1 MKEFK
6 KSFGKKKFRTCR
18 LRKKYGSMNFSYEE
32 LYSMYGQYDA
42 FIALD
47 FHQGSEAYNKF
58 GQSLMGTFKY
68 TLEQREELEQLLKLK
83 HIPRSSKRI
92 LFSPSILHNLSEEQ
106 KVSLDKDGILN
117 DDIASVS
124 CVNRPRKNVYSEKNK
139 KEIPNQIKID
149 VNISEKES
157 HMMMLGLYKTKLKD
171 GCELS
176 NIEKND
182 FYALKQYFE
191 QNNIPAEELQYIIDN
206 ETNQPKLPIREKYL
220 KIKSSYAGLTDE
232 ENKEIHNIWHSQ
244 FKEKE
249 TILKN
254 EIQRSDNNWNNLP
267 IEQQMK
273 LLAIAYRFEDEVL
286 LSWSKSI
293 WWDLERFLHII
304 IRHTSD
310 LQNGKYKEKTTFQY
324 EFPNIREL
332 IKSVIISVEK
342 EIEEEFKANPNK
354 NFKRQGKRAIYFNGN
369 YYRVEIEPSG
379 RLLTFHPYNDEK
391 EREKDN

>member
-1 MKEFK
+1 
-6 KSFGKKKFRTCR
+6 
-18 LRKKYGSMNFSYEE
+18 
-32 LYSMYGQYDA
+32 
-42 FIALD
+42 
-47 FHQGSEAYNKF
+47 
-58 GQSLMGTFKY
+58 
-68 TLEQREELEQLLKLK
+68 
-83 HIPRSSKRI
+83 
-92 LFSPSILHNLSEEQ
+92 
-106 KVSLDKDGILN
+106 
-117 DDIASVS
+117 
-124 CVNRPRKNVYSEKNK
+124 
-139 KEIPNQIKID
+139 
-149 VNISEKES
+149 
-157 HMMMLGLYKTKLKD
+157 MMMLGLYKTKLKD

-191 QNNIPAEELQYIIDN
+191 PNNITAEELQYIIDN

>member
-1 MKEFK
+1 
-6 KSFGKKKFRTCR
+6 
-18 LRKKYGSMNFSYEE
+18 
-32 LYSMYGQYDA
+32 
-42 FIALD
+42 
-47 FHQGSEAYNKF
+47 
-58 GQSLMGTFKY
+58 
-68 TLEQREELEQLLKLK
+68 
-83 HIPRSSKRI
+83 
-92 LFSPSILHNLSEEQ
+92 
-106 KVSLDKDGILN
+106 
-117 DDIASVS
+117 
-124 CVNRPRKNVYSEKNK
+124 
-139 KEIPNQIKID
+139 
-149 VNISEKES
+149 
-157 HMMMLGLYKTKLKD
+157 
-171 GCELS
+171 
-176 NIEKND
+176 
-182 FYALKQYFE
+182 
-191 QNNIPAEELQYIIDN
+191 
-206 ETNQPKLPIREKYL
+206 
-220 KIKSSYAGLTDE
+220 
-232 ENKEIHNIWHSQ
+232 
-244 FKEKE
+244 
-249 TILKN
+249 
-254 EIQRSDNNWNNLP
+254 
-267 IEQQMK
+267 MK

>member
-6 KSFGKKKFRTCR
+6 KSFGEKKFRTCR

-42 FIALD
+42 FVTLD

-124 CVNRPRKNVYSEKNK
+124 SVNRPRKNVYSEKSK

-157 HMMMLGLYKTKLKD
+157 YMMMLGLYKTKLKD

-191 QNNIPAEELQYIIDN
+191 PNNITAEELQYIIDN
-206 ETNQPKLPIREKYL
+206 ETNQPKFPIREKYL

-232 ENKEIHNIWHSQ
+232 EDKEIHNIWHIQ

-267 IEQQMK
+267 IEQQIK

-354 NFKRQGKRAIYFNGN
+354 NFKRHGKRAIYFNGN